1 VGILRRVPATLAA
14 LLLGAH
20 FLRAGDVALLTA
32 CLLLAVLPF
41 LPWRAATWIA
51 RLGLATGAVSWVLT
65 ALQIAASRRA
75 AGAPYERMA
84 WILGSVAAFTALAA
98 VILPAPGAPGRRRG
112 GETAHF
118 PTGSASPGTEP

>member
-1 VGILRRVPATLAA
+1 MGVLRRTPATLAA

-20 FLRAGDVALLTA
+20 FLRAGDIALLAA

-51 RLGLATGAVSWVLT
+51 RLALATGAVSWVLT
-65 ALQIAASRRA
+65 AFQIAAARRA
-75 AGAPYERMA
+75 AGAPYVRMA

-98 VILPAPGAPGRRRG
+98 VILPAAPAAGRRRG
-112 GETAHF
+112 GESGH
-118 PTGSASPGTEP
+118 PSTGSAAPDAEP